1 MAGGDSSGASSGSAT
16 SRGSGGGGR
25 AGGSAPRAA
34 AAAAPAPVTLSPA
47 AVAESRLVCDLLADA
62 LAAAEAALLAA
73 SGINCTLSGSTAS
86 VLLLRAGAVHLVNVG
101 DSRVVLAGLAAGSA
115 GGPRDH

>member
-1 MAGGDSSGASSGSAT
+1 
-16 SRGSGGGGR
+16 
-25 AGGSAPRAA
+25 
-34 AAAAPAPVTLSPA
+34 
-47 AVAESRLVCDLLADA
+47 VAESRLVCDLLADA